1 MDCEDCKNYVEYAG
15 YQKLTPLCKE
25 CVDEGHQS
33 NWKNIMSKFEP
44 KYKQTNA
51 DRIRQMSDEEL
62 AEWIFEHTDC
72 IACPQNKDC
81 DDLCAEH
88 WLEWLKKEVDDGKV

>member
-1 MDCEDCKNYVEYAG
+1 MGKCKNCINLDRQGWCEKAVDSPE
-15 YQKLTPLCKE
+15 PNRERE
-25 CVDEGHQS
+25 CYYFQR
-33 NWKNIMSKFEP
+33 M
-44 KYKQTNA
+44 TNA
-51 DRIRQMSDEEL
+51 DRIRRMSDEEL

-88 WLEWLKKEVDDGKV
+88 WLEWLKKEVEE